1 MSCYTVN
8 NFAADAV
15 AVVAVFALA
24 EGDVVVGAVALIV
37 VFVSTSAVDA
47 VSARAVSPDNVGLS
61 FSLLTF
67 QDF

>member
-37 VFVSTSAVDA
+37 VFVSTSAVDT

>member
-37 VFVSTSAVDA
+37 VFVSTSAVDT
-47 VSARAVSPDNVGLS
+47 VSARAVSP
-61 FSLLTF
+61 
-67 QDF
+67 